1 MGRTYSRRNV
11 ICKVLYVYIEKIR
24 EQRKGKG
31 GSKRA
36 REKLIKA
43 GERERGFRNKKGRM
57 ILISRETRGKVI
69 SSVWTHCAVIFQ
81 LPYFP

>member
-31 GSKRA
+31 GRKRA

-43 GERERGFRNKKGRM
+43 GERERERGFSK
-57 ILISRETRGKVI
+57 
-69 SSVWTHCAVIFQ
+69 
-81 LPYFP
+81 